1 MRQAPDLIE
10 ALVKIYPIIKCLF
23 KTLQLF
29 AYEYEWPPNRHRC
42 NGDWHSKITSINLEL
57 IICRY
62 ICLEIKCS
70 GNIQCSK
77 WRSCVSMMYYL
88 FSYLPNSFQ
97 FSSVTQLRL
106 TLCNPMDG
114 STPGLPIHHQL
125 PETQTHVHRV
135 GDAIQ
140 PSHPLSSPSPLDFSL
155 SQHQG
160 YYLIIFIGEILKR
173 PWALKLALYPTHKI
187 SLTNTAV
194 LEKLSKP
201 FEITMLLFNNPE
213 NCFGASP
220 CGSAGKEST
229 CNAGDLGSIPGLERI
244 FVRLWTPIPMCV
256 GCSHIYQVILGHRLD
271 VLQLNSILTLPGD
284 TVRSTG

>member
-42 NGDWHSKITSINLEL
+42 NGDWHSKITSINLGL

-114 STPGLPIHHQL
+114 STPGLP
-125 PETQTHVHRV
+125 PC
-135 GDAIQ
+135 
-140 PSHPLSSPSPLDFSL
+140 PSPTPGVYSNSCPLSQWCHPTISSCRPFLLPPSIFPSNRVFSNESVLCIRSPKYWSFSFSISPSNFL
-155 SQHQG
+155 STS
-160 YYLIIFIGEILKR
+160 Y
-173 PWALKLALYPTHKI
+173 
-187 SLTNTAV
+187 
-194 LEKLSKP
+194 
-201 FEITMLLFNNPE
+201 
-213 NCFGASP
+213 
-220 CGSAGKEST
+220 
-229 CNAGDLGSIPGLERI
+229 D
-244 FVRLWTPIPMCV
+244 
-256 GCSHIYQVILGHRLD
+256 
-271 VLQLNSILTLPGD
+271 
-284 TVRSTG
+284 